1 MLMKEGH
8 SNTKEEIITHEL
20 DYNNAMEFQTDIKR
34 ILS

>member
-8 SNTKEEIITHEL
+8 SNTKEELIADEL
-20 DYNNAMEFQTDIKR
+20 DYNNAMEFQTVIKR